1 MLLAVDV
8 GNTNIHVGLFE
19 DGCLAHTLCI
29 ATEPHRTTDEYALLL
44 RLLLEEKGIVPSVI
58 DGIVLASVVP
68 SVTEWIG
75 TALKKLLSLPILTV
89 GPGIKTG
96 FPIRVNDPAELGAD
110 LVANAAG
117 ALVKVGAPAIIVD
130 CGTATTVI
138 AVDEKGA
145 LQGGCIRPG
154 IQMSLNALHSAELL
168 PGLSAEDTVSPLGK
182 NTADCMRAGVI
193 RGEAL
198 AVSGLAE
205 QYRKMLSL
213 PAGTALAVTG
223 GLAERLLPYLPK
235 STVHV
240 PDLTLYGLSAIY
252 RLNQK

>member
-19 DGCLAHTLCI
+19 EDRLAHTLRLG
-29 ATEPHRTTDEYALLL
+29 TEPRRTADEYALLL
-44 RLLLEEKGIVPSVI
+44 RLLLAEQGVTLERI
-58 DGIVLASVVP
+58 DGVILASVAP
-68 SVTEWIG
+68 SVTEWISA
-75 TALKKLLSLPILTV
+75 ALKKLLPLPILTV

-117 ALVKVGAPAIIVD
+117 ALATVGAPAIVVD

-138 AVDEKGA
+138 AVDDKGA

-168 PGLSAEDTVSPLGK
+168 PGLSAEDAVTPLGK
-182 NTADCMRAGVI
+182 STAACMLAGVI

-213 PAGTALAVTG
+213 PAGSALAVTG

-235 STVHV
+235 SAVYV
-240 PDLTLYGLSAIY
+240 PDLTLHGLAAIY